1 MKAICATDLSAASEA
16 TIENETCL
24 ECLGRIGV
32 EEIHLVTVISSNV
45 HAGMPGMDFEKR
57 REQALGRYRRVIE
70 DAGFDVE
77 SHVVRGTP
85 HRRINGIAGAV
96 GASLTVVGSRGK
108 SPLENRVIGST
119 ARNLARTTVV
129 PLLVNRIE
137 READEP
143 DVVRE
148 HLFQRM
154 LYATDFSEN
163 AERAFEAFSYL
174 RHATREG
181 HAGSRR
187 NAEGSGTSGGRRPQR
202 ATGGAGDPTRGGG
215 IETRTAV
222 RQGDPAD
229 EILAAEDEYEPTSIL
244 IGSRGH
250 SRLRRL
256 LLGSV
261 SEDIVARA
269 DGTFCSSHRTGWPD
283 TGGELDLTNRAVNVH
298 RPRPRA
304 SARSPQ
310 ISGRSYSRR
319 GARRRYRWTWS
330 LRAPTRRPSA
340 SLHEV
345 RRSTLPRERYGRPR
359 AVDPSADSPGGSRRR
374 RGRNRCDLSRAAR
387 TGVRLTGFSSLLG
400 RRRSRRSRPDLALV
414 VVRQDQV
421 RPRVGAVEL
430 IPGVEG

>member
-1 MKAICATDLSAASEA
+1 
-16 TIENETCL
+16 
-24 ECLGRIGV
+24 
-32 EEIHLVTVISSNV
+32 
-45 HAGMPGMDFEKR
+45 MDFEKR

-108 SPLENRVIGST
+108 SPLENRVIIGST

-174 RHATREG
+174 RHATREATLV
-181 HAGSRR
+181 HVETPKDPELPEDADP
-187 NAEGSGTSGGRRPQR
+187 NARLAEL
-202 ATGGAGDPTRGGG
+202 GDPTRGVG

-269 DGTFCSSHRTGWPD
+269 DGNVLLVPPD
-283 TGGELDLTNRAVNVH
+283 RMA
-298 RPRPRA
+298 
-304 SARSPQ
+304 
-310 ISGRSYSRR
+310 
-319 GARRRYRWTWS
+319 
-330 LRAPTRRPSA
+330 
-340 SLHEV
+340 
-345 RRSTLPRERYGRPR
+345 
-359 AVDPSADSPGGSRRR
+359 
-374 RGRNRCDLSRAAR
+374 
-387 TGVRLTGFSSLLG
+387 
-400 RRRSRRSRPDLALV
+400 
-414 VVRQDQV
+414 
-421 RPRVGAVEL
+421 
-430 IPGVEG
+430 

>member
-16 TIENETCL
+16 TIESETCL

-32 EEIHLVTVISSNV
+32 EEIHLVTVIPSNV
-45 HAGMPGMDFEKR
+45 HAGMPGMNFEER
-57 REQALGRYRRVIE
+57 REQALERYRRVVE

-77 SHVVRGTP
+77 THVVRGTP
-85 HRRINGIAGAV
+85 HRRINGIAEAV

-148 HLFQRM
+148 HLFRRV

-174 RHATREG
+174 RHATQE
-181 HAGSRR
+181 
-187 NAEGSGTSGGRRPQR
+187 
-202 ATGGAGDPTRGGG
+202 ATLVHVETPKDPGLPEDDDPEARLTELATRLEDWG
-215 IETRTAV
+215 IETRTVV
-222 RQGDPAD
+222 RRGDPAD
-229 EILAAEDEYEPTSIL
+229 EILAAEAEYEPTTTL
-244 IGSRGH
+244 VGSRGH

-269 DGTFCSSHRTGWPD
+269 DGNVMLIPP
-283 TGGELDLTNRAVNVH
+283 NRA
-298 RPRPRA
+298 A
-304 SARSPQ
+304 
-310 ISGRSYSRR
+310 
-319 GARRRYRWTWS
+319 
-330 LRAPTRRPSA
+330 
-340 SLHEV
+340 
-345 RRSTLPRERYGRPR
+345 
-359 AVDPSADSPGGSRRR
+359 
-374 RGRNRCDLSRAAR
+374 
-387 TGVRLTGFSSLLG
+387 
-400 RRRSRRSRPDLALV
+400 
-414 VVRQDQV
+414 
-421 RPRVGAVEL
+421 
-430 IPGVEG
+430 

>member
-16 TIENETCL
+16 TIESETCL

-32 EEIHLVTVISSNV
+32 EEIHLVTVIPSNV
-45 HAGMPGMDFEKR
+45 HAGMPGMNFEKR
-57 REQALGRYRRVIE
+57 REQALERYRRVVE

-77 SHVVRGTP
+77 THVVRGTP
-85 HRRINGIAGAV
+85 HRRINGIAEAV

-148 HLFQRM
+148 HLFRRV

-174 RHATREG
+174 RHATQEATLVHVETPKDPGLPEDDDPEARL
-181 HAGSRR
+181 
-187 NAEGSGTSGGRRPQR
+187 AEL
-202 ATGGAGDPTRGGG
+202 ATRLEDWG
-215 IETRTAV
+215 IETRTVV
-222 RQGDPAD
+222 RRGDPAD
-229 EILAAEDEYEPTSIL
+229 EILAAEAEYEPTTTL
-244 IGSRGH
+244 VGSRGH

-269 DGTFCSSHRTGWPD
+269 DGNVMLIPP
-283 TGGELDLTNRAVNVH
+283 NRA
-298 RPRPRA
+298 A
-304 SARSPQ
+304 
-310 ISGRSYSRR
+310 
-319 GARRRYRWTWS
+319 
-330 LRAPTRRPSA
+330 
-340 SLHEV
+340 
-345 RRSTLPRERYGRPR
+345 
-359 AVDPSADSPGGSRRR
+359 
-374 RGRNRCDLSRAAR
+374 
-387 TGVRLTGFSSLLG
+387 
-400 RRRSRRSRPDLALV
+400 
-414 VVRQDQV
+414 
-421 RPRVGAVEL
+421 
-430 IPGVEG
+430 